1 MGVKADLVAEP
12 TMVMAAND
20 TVVIRQNLGGK
31 TGGATLDMT
40 SFKEEVIK
48 AGHLVYRKLDE
59 DGKNYN
65 YAPVPVSDGAYQSI
79 PEGAEYCGVVV
90 ASKLAKEP
98 LVGIMDNGR
107 VNDVAMPYPLTKEL
121 RAALKTAL
129 PNLIFEHD

>member
-1 MGVKADLVAEP
+1 MGAKADLVGES
-12 TMVMAAND
+12 TRVFAAND

-31 TGGATLDMT
+31 AGGTTLDMT
-40 SFKEEVIK
+40 NFTGEVIR

-59 DGKNYN
+59 DRKNYT
-65 YAPVPVSDGAYQSI
+65 YAPVPVADGAYKSI
-79 PEGAEYCGVVV
+79 PEGAEYAGVVV

-121 RAALKTAL
+121 RAALKTAI
-129 PNLIFEHD
+129 PTLIFEHD